1 MMDDRALGGVQQS
14 KSMYARPRRRI
25 SGGPSASIKEVSAP
39 KTKTTTYSF
48 TIEGDDGGIE
58 MRHACRNIHSVLAL
72 REKYKSIDKGQREST
87 EKLTPP
93 ITLHVDDGVFHFSD
107 QRTAIVPWE
116 QFYDDVIQVMQ
127 VIQNPQCYATCKYR
141 LQVLEEKFNMYK
153 ISNAELEE
161 GVDRYRRG
169 GGVFADSTKVDNSV
183 YLSSSVNA
191 MSLLGHIQAVHER
204 DADEVVRLVGDRKEP
219 QTLRRM
225 FEVCDLQD
233 PSQLTVEGLGLHPS
247 TDKRLLR
254 FDVLDP
260 DMNRAGKGCAEI
272 LRLFLTR
279 KNLNEGEY
287 FADAVRPVV
296 HRSENRNKYVEC
308 SEMVMDLLGTSEDDW
323 DTLAKWF
330 SRHTL
335 DDCPTTNRWVIALP
349 RQTIR
354 RESFAEIP
362 EGAFEFHQKH
372 IENIFLP
379 LFLATLAPEDPRNA
393 DVARF
398 LQQVGALMIV
408 SDEEVR
414 ESDFTRKR
422 RKPAEVPW
430 TENVCD
436 LYFAYYVW
444 ANLATLNA
452 FRRRKGLNVIQL
464 RAVAGQRSTQLDS
477 LVYSYLL
484 SDAVTQGLLLED
496 QYVLQYLYGI
506 HKIGIC
512 MSPIGQNALQIPYM
526 DNPFPTFFRRGLM
539 LSLCTDHP
547 LYFHHSQDALVEEY
561 STCTKFYKLA
571 AVDMCELAHNSVM
584 ISSFSEQNKSQWLG
598 EAYIHEGTRGNSI
611 EFSNVPT
618 SRLELRAESW
628 ASELHIILKATGE
641 SHPMQDAPLISSKL
655 PYVVTDPHV
664 QFPRIVFSGPFERD
678 TQHSQVAQL
687 LHKALELRKLYIWG
701 AKSVNR
707 SSIGT
712 ILNQH
717 DQIENAFKRND
728 TFDEDEWKFKTVEG
742 IVVPHEVHQIPRLQ
756 KEMFR
761 FEEFRVHV
769 QELRNS
775 CENIHVKH
783 FAIRR
788 LNLLEHKFRLHL
800 AVNHSLEAGSTA
812 EKASQNRDFY
822 QATKVDTNVR
832 MENGMTARHL
842 LSFIISKAN
851 NNGDDIVS
859 QEKGK
864 EPQTLRQLLLELNI
878 SPNFLT
884 VDDLNV
890 QVDATTANGSDQQF
904 TPVARDPLL
913 TLLLKTD
920 NQMKG
925 RYFAELTKLTF
936 ENFKRDKFTF
946 AENRLPVYGANRN
959 EWVLL
964 SDWFDTHGMAS
975 VNNQWMVQIP
985 RIYSFLKRNG
995 KVNSFAEYIENI
1007 FTPLWNVSLHPS
1019 ENPRLFHFV
1028 NHISG
1033 FDCIENEQRV
1043 DVPLSMAL
1051 RPPQEWTSEEEPP
1064 YNYYLYYIWAN
1075 VYSLNEFRQRRS
1087 FTTFSFRPSCGET
1100 GSMEH
1105 LIGGFLLTN
1114 AINYGVRL
1122 KDEPVLQYLFYLAQ
1136 IGVAVSPLSNNTK
1149 VLDFLDNPFPE
1160 FFRRGLNVSLSTE
1173 APLQHHYTQE
1183 PLLEEYS
1190 IASKVWKL
1198 SPNDMCEIARNSVLQ
1213 SGFDTR
1219 FKQERLGELFFLSS
1233 SRSNDATR
1241 THLSDVRVAYRYD
1254 TYHTELSLLEHVS
1267 GLRFERAMST
1277 SEEEE
1282 KKALEWQEA
1291 KRKQVETSLG
1301 GIIDSHQDEADIQ
1314 KLNSQRALMVRQM
1327 DELRKNLLELQRQNK
1342 QLSEKLAEET
1352 AKDQAAQQLRR
1363 QADADRVNAISEV
1376 EARRHQPLENFED
1389 RPFENSES
1397 EGSSDDERI
1406 AAPHE
1411 GQPEEVTIGIG
1422 SSHDMRSSSM
1432 AASDQTQLDDGKG
1445 STSTSWRTADPSS
1458 SRRLVKGVNR
1468 TTALMDAPEDF
1479 FTNTSTSPL
1488 VIHPT
1493 VINDPSA
1500 SPLTPS
1506 PPPRAN
1512 VMAPSS
1518 DVADDALSEFLKRS
1532 HAELDKVVS
1541 GRRQSVASQGRQVRV
1556 MSATE
1561 VSIIGAQA
1569 ARDGKPISRAAT
1581 ARH

>member
-1 MMDDRALGGVQQS
+1 MEDRALGGGQQS
-14 KSMYARPRRRI
+14 KSMYAKPRPRRV
-25 SGGPSASIKEVSAP
+25 SGGPSASIKETVSAP

-48 TIEGDDGGIE
+48 AIEGDDGGIE
-58 MRHACRNIHSVLAL
+58 MRHACRNIHAAL
-72 REKYKSIDKGQREST
+72 SLRDKYKTIDKGQREPN

-93 ITLHVDDGVFHFSD
+93 VTLQLDDGVFVFTD

-116 QFYDDVIQVMQ
+116 QFYDDVIQMMK

-153 ISNAELEE
+153 IANAELEE
-161 GVDRYRRG
+161 GLDRYRRG
-169 GGVFADSTKVDNSV
+169 GGVFADSTKVDNNV

-191 MSLLGHIQAVHER
+191 MILLGHIQATYDRE
-204 DADEVVRLVGDRKEP
+204 ADVVVRYVGDRKEP

-225 FEVCDLQD
+225 FEVSDLQD

-247 TDKRLLR
+247 TDRRLLR

-260 DMNRAGKGCAEI
+260 DMNRAGKGCADI

-279 KNLNEGEY
+279 KNLRKGEY
-287 FADAVRPVV
+287 FAEAVRPVLS
-296 HRSENRNKYVEC
+296 RSENRNKYVEC
-308 SEMVMDLLGTSEDDW
+308 SEMVMELLGTSEDDW

-330 SRHTL
+330 AENQLHF
-335 DDCPTTNRWVIALP
+335 PNTNRWIVALP
-349 RQTIR
+349 RQAIR
-354 RESFAEIP
+354 RESFTEKP
-362 EGAFEFHQKH
+362 EGVFEFHQKH

-379 LFLATLAPEDPRNA
+379 LFAATLAPEDPKNVDIA
-393 DVARF
+393 QF
-398 LQQVGALMIV
+398 LLQVGAIMIV

-422 RKPAEVPW
+422 RKPGEVPW

-444 ANLATLNA
+444 ANLASLNA
-452 FRRRKGLNVIQL
+452 FRRRKGLNVIQF

-484 SDAVTQGLLLED
+484 ADSISQGLLLQE
-496 QYVLQYLYGI
+496 QHVLQYLYGI
-506 HKIGIC
+506 QKIGVC

-561 STCTKFYKLA
+561 ATCTKFYKLA
-571 AVDMCELAHNSVM
+571 PVDMCELAHNSVM
-584 ISSFSEQNKSQWLG
+584 ISSFSEQSKSQWLG
-598 EAYIHEGTRGNSI
+598 ESYIHEGTKGNSI

-628 ASELHIILKATGE
+628 ATEVQIILKAIGE
-641 SHPMQDAPLISSKL
+641 SHPTQDAPLISSKL

-687 LHKALELRKLYIWG
+687 LHKALEMRKLYVWG

-707 SSIGT
+707 TSIGA
-712 ILNQH
+712 LLFHQH

-742 IVVPHEVHQIPRLQ
+742 IVVPHEVHQIPRLP

-761 FEEFRVHV
+761 FEEFRIHV

-775 CENIHVKH
+775 CENIHVKN

-800 AVNHSLEAGSTA
+800 AVNHSIEAGSTA

-864 EPQTLRQLLLELNI
+864 EPQTLRQLLHELRI

-890 QVDATTANGSDQQF
+890 QVDATTANGSEQQF
-904 TPVARDPLL
+904 TPAARDPLL

-959 EWVLL
+959 EWPLL

-985 RIYSFLKRNG
+985 RIYGFLRRNG

-1043 DVPLSMAL
+1043 DVSLSMAL

-1075 VYSLNEFRQRRS
+1075 VFSLNEFRQRRN

-1122 KDEPVLQYLFYLAQ
+1122 KDEPVLQYLFYLSQ

-1149 VLDFLDNPFPE
+1149 VLDFLDNPFPT

-1219 FKQERLGELFFLSS
+1219 FKQERLGEFFFLSS

-1277 SEEEE
+1277 SDEES

-1314 KLNSQRALMVRQM
+1314 KLNSQRSLMVRQM
-1327 DELRKNLLELQRQNK
+1327 EDLRKNLQDLQRQNK
-1342 QLSEKLAEET
+1342 QLAEKLAEET
-1352 AKDQAAQQLRR
+1352 SKDQAAQQLRR
-1363 QADADRVNAISEV
+1363 QADADRVNAVSEA
-1376 EARRHQPLENFED
+1376 EARRHRQLENFED
-1389 RPFENSES
+1389 KPFEQSES
-1397 EGSSDDERI
+1397 DESSDEE
-1406 AAPHE
+1406 AVAPAESQLEETRVGGNLLDVHATSMAGSEHE
-1411 GQPEEVTIGIG
+1411 DGK
-1422 SSHDMRSSSM
+1422 SSS
-1432 AASDQTQLDDGKG
+1432 G
-1445 STSTSWRTADPSS
+1445 TSWRTQDPMTASA
-1458 SRRLVKGVNR
+1458 RRTNKVYNR
-1468 TTALMDAPEDF
+1468 TAALVGASEDF

-1488 VIHPT
+1488 VILPT
-1493 VINDPSA
+1493 ISTGGQE
-1500 SPLTPS
+1500 SGMLTPT
-1506 PPPRAN
+1506 PPPRTGVTA
-1512 VMAPSS
+1512 S
-1518 DVADDALSEFLKRS
+1518 VATTSDDALSEFLKRS
-1532 HAELDKVVS
+1532 HAELDRMAT
-1541 GRRQSVASQGRQVRV
+1541 GRRQSAASQGRQVRV
-1556 MSATE
+1556 MSASETAF
-1561 VSIIGAQA
+1561 VSPRDSKFAGSRSSS
-1569 ARDGKPISRAAT
+1569 AR
-1581 ARH
+1581 